1 MSSAP
6 SLAQPWSRPLAKAA
20 TRSLACASAADL
32 RYGSCCEYM
41 VQDWSFLHYA
51 LPSAHL
57 GRSPSALVARV
68 DRYDTG
74 SDLSKLTAPDSVVS
88 VDGGVDPGALR
99 PSHRT
104 ARPDVVIKV
113 ARRMVLREL
122 QLDDDRAICMAV
134 VKHIEGNVL
143 PVRCVPYRRYARR
156 TWCTTRR
163 RRDGKRAWCQVRP
176 ARRRVHGWA
185 WPTRQ

>member
-1 MSSAP
+1 MNTAP
-6 SLAQPWSRPLAKAA
+6 
-20 TRSLACASAADL
+20 CAVGINRL
-32 RYGSCCEYM
+32 VCREYM

-74 SDLSKLTAPDSVVS
+74 VDLSKLTAPDSVVS
-88 VDGGVDPGALR
+88 VDSGVDPVALR

-113 ARRMVLREL
+113 ARRTVLREL
-122 QLDDDRAICMAV
+122 QLDADRAICVAV
-134 VKHIEGNVL
+134 VTHIEGNVL
-143 PVRCVPYRRYARR
+143 RVRCVPYRRYSRR
-156 TWCTTRR
+156 TCCATGR

-185 WPTRQ
+185 WPTRW

>member
-1 MSSAP
+1 MFRRPYVTLSRQP
-6 SLAQPWSRPLAKAA
+6 SPARSRH
-20 TRSLACASAADL
+20 TVSVTCAVPRCRL
-32 RYGSCCEYM
+32 VLLVYM

-68 DRYDTG
+68 DRYDTV

-88 VDGGVDPGALR
+88 VDSGVDPVALR

-113 ARRMVLREL
+113 ARRTVLREL
-122 QLDDDRAICMAV
+122 QLDADRAICVAV
-134 VKHIEGNVL
+134 VTHIEGNVL
-143 PVRCVPYRRYARR
+143 RVRCVPYRRYSRR
-156 TWCTTRR
+156 TWCATGR

-185 WPTRQ
+185 WPTRW